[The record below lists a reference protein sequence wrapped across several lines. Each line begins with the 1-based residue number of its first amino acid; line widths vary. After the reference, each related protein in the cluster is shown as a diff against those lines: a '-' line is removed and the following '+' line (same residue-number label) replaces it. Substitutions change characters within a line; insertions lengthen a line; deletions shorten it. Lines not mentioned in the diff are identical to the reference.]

1 MRTLFKRLS
10 IRHKIAATVV
20 LTILLVMLAV
30 IPVTSY
36 IIRINLVAQQQ
47 QHLKA
52 VQNLVTNMLDDYRT
66 KAADF
71 SRLFSND
78 KDLKDSLFYH
88 TELSGEREHP
98 LRAVTRLY
106 NIFDISHLEVGDA
119 FGRVVADA
127 EAPARYGIDRL
138 SDRLIREA
146 LTGKT
151 DSGYELVSNGL
162 LIKAASPIY
171 HDKERIIGTVTCSIL
186 LDNELL
192 SKMQIFTST
201 HIVIT
206 DASGRPVAA
215 TSPDLLA
222 AAGGVHTDNS
232 KYVSIILPIADGS
245 ERLIA
250 NVVILEKD
258 RMPNIIRKA
267 NITLSLTLSF
277 AATTL
282 IAVLL
287 IFSKRLIR
295 PITILKE
302 GVERVGSG
310 DFRHRIHVNTHDE
323 IGELSAGFNRMA
335 ESLDRLCSLEIKL
348 AQSEKLAAVGKF
360 AAGIAHEI
368 NNPLGNIIGIAR
380 LMQNSAPADMKDD
393 IEVII
398 KEANRCAKI
407 VNDLLVY
414 SRQSQPKREWVPV
427 VMLIKE
433 SLSAVM
439 RGHVSDGISV
449 RMNVPED
456 VPDIFV
462 DPIQMGQVMR
472 NVLLNALQSIEGSG
486 SVTIEAVKRQDRML
500 EIAVTDT
507 GKGMDKDVLQKVF
520 YPFFTTKPA
529 GHGTGLG
536 LAISYIIVR
545 NHGGEIRAE
554 SIKGRGST
562 FRICLP
568 LGVPDG
574 QADKNNGN

>member
-1 MRTLFKRLS
+1 MRALFKRLS

-30 IPVTSY
+30 TPVTSY

-52 VQNLVTNMLDDYRT
+52 VQNLVTDMLEDYRA
-66 KAADF
+66 KVIDF

-78 KDLKDSLFYH
+78 KDIKDSLFYY
-88 TELSGEREHP
+88 TELSGEREHL

-106 NIFDISHLEVGDA
+106 NIFGISRLEVGDA
-119 FGRVVADA
+119 FGRVVASA
-127 EAPARYGIDRL
+127 EAPARFGIDRL
-138 SDRLIREA
+138 SDGLIKAA
-146 LTGKT
+146 LMGNTN
-151 DSGYELVSNGL
+151 SGYEIASNGL

-171 HDKERIIGTVTCSIL
+171 HDKERIIGTVTCGIL

-192 SKMQIFTST
+192 GKMQIFTST

-206 DASGRPVAA
+206 DVSGRPVAA
-215 TSPDLLA
+215 SSSDVLTA
-222 AAGGVHTDNS
+222 ARVRTVDS
-232 KYVSIILPIADGS
+232 EYDSITLPIADGS

-258 RMPNIIRKA
+258 RLPNIIRKA
-267 NITLSLTLSF
+267 NIALSIALSF
-277 AATTL
+277 AAATL

-287 IFSKRLIR
+287 IFSKRLMR

-302 GVERVGSG
+302 GVERVGRG
-310 DFRHRIHVNTHDE
+310 DFKHRIHVNTHDE
-323 IGELSAGFNRMA
+323 IGELSMGFNRMA
-335 ESLDRLCSLEIKL
+335 ESLDRLCPLQIKL
-348 AQSEKLAAVGKF
+348 AQSEKLAAVGKY

-368 NNPLGNIIGIAR
+368 NNPLGNIIGTAR
-380 LMQNSAPADMKDD
+380 LMQKGAPAYIKDD

-407 VNDLLVY
+407 VNDLLIY

-427 VMLIKE
+427 GMLIKE
-433 SLSAVM
+433 SLFAVM
-439 RGHVSDGISV
+439 KGHVSDGISV
-449 RMNVPED
+449 RTNVPED

-462 DPIQMGQVMR
+462 DPIQMGQVIR
-472 NVLLNALQSIEGSG
+472 NVLLNAVQAIEGNG
-486 SVTIEAVKRQDRML
+486 SVTIEVVKRQDRML

-507 GKGMDKDVLQKVF
+507 GIGMDEDILQKVF

-536 LAISYIIVR
+536 LAISYSIVR
-545 NHGGEIRAE
+545 NHGGEILAE
-554 SIKGRGST
+554 SIKGKGST

-568 LGVPDG
+568 LGGPDA
-574 QADKNNGN
+574 QADKNNAD